1 MHKLELELGG
11 RPLTVETG
19 RLAKQ
24 ASGAVLVTYADTVLL
39 ATVVIG
45 RTEIDRDFLP
55 LTVDYR
61 ERTYAAGR
69 IPGGF
74 FKREGR
80 PTEKEI
86 LSSRLIDRSLRPFF
100 EKSNRYE
107 IQIQVDVLSS
117 DQENDSDVIGM
128 LGASAAVCLS
138 DMPFPVPLAAVRVG
152 LVGGEL
158 VVNPTTSELEESRV
172 NIVVAGTEDS
182 IVMVE
187 GESREISEAQL
198 VEIFNFAHRHI
209 AELCRLQSRLVA
221 AAGKPKRTLPVREID
236 PGLKETVAATYRPK
250 VEQVVRIAEK
260 MERERAMDG
269 VRTEALAQ
277 FAPVGAAD
285 TTPDRTK
292 AVAKIVDKLES
303 EVLRKMVLAEGV
315 RADGRKTD
323 QIRPITCEVGV
334 LPRTHGS
341 ALFTRGQTQ
350 ALVVATLGTSVDE
363 QRIEE
368 LTGQSWKTFMLHYNF
383 PPFSVG
389 ETRPNRGPGRREIGH
404 GALAERAL
412 SAVVPANER
421 FPYTIRIV
429 SDILESNGSS
439 SMASVCGGSLSL
451 MDAGVPIKSPVAGIA
466 MGLVKDGDQVAILSD
481 IMGIED
487 HIGDMDFKIAGT
499 EAGITAIQMDIK
511 IKGLDFGILTKAL
524 EQARQGRIHILG
536 IMNQTLADSRKEISV
551 YAPRI
556 IVIKINPDKIR
567 DVIGPGGK
575 MIKKICEETGAQI
588 DVEDDGTVKV
598 ACVDSEMA
606 NRAVDIIRALTEDP
620 EIGRTYRGKVKRIV
634 NFGAF
639 VEILPGRD
647 GLVHISELENH
658 RVARVEDVLAEGD
671 VVLVKVIG
679 VDEEGK
685 IRLSRRAVLQEA
697 AE

>member
-1 MHKLELELGG
+1 MQKVQLELGG
-11 RPLTVETG
+11 RTLVLETG

-24 ASGAVLVTYADTVLL
+24 ASGACLISFGDTVVL
-39 ATVVIG
+39 ATAVIG

-61 ERTYAAGR
+61 EKTYAAGR

-86 LSSRLIDRSLRPFF
+86 LSSRLIDRSIRPFF

-107 IQIQVDVLSS
+107 IQIQADVLSS
-117 DQENDSDVIGM
+117 DQENDSDV
-128 LGASAAVCLS
+128 LGLVATSMAVCLS
-138 DMPFPVPLAAVRVG
+138 DMPFPVPISAVRVG
-152 LVGGEL
+152 MVGGDL
-158 VVNPTTSELEESRV
+158 MVNPTTSELEESRV
-172 NIVVAGTEDS
+172 NIIVAGTEDS

-187 GESREISEAQL
+187 GEAREISETQFLEIIKFAHEHIKALCGLQAQL
-198 VEIFNFAHRHI
+198 LA
-209 AELCRLQSRLVA
+209 VA
-221 AAGKPKRTLPVREID
+221 GRQKRTLPVREID
-236 PGLKETVAATYRPK
+236 PALKETVTSAVRAK
-250 VEQVVRIAEK
+250 VEQVVRIPDK
-260 MERERAMDG
+260 MDRERSMDE
-269 VRTEALAQ
+269 VRVNAIAQ
-277 FAPVGAAD
+277 FAPAGAAD
-285 TTPDRTK
+285 TTPDKVK
-292 AVAKIVDKLES
+292 AVGKVVDKLES
-303 EVLRKMVLAEGV
+303 EILRKMVLTEGL
-315 RADGRKTD
+315 RADGRKPD
-323 QIRPITCEVGV
+323 QIRPITCDVGV

-412 SAVVPANER
+412 SAVVPSNER

-439 SMASVCGGSLSL
+439 SMASVCGGSLAM

-487 HIGDMDFKIAGT
+487 HLGDMDFKVAGT
-499 EAGITAIQMDIK
+499 AEGINAIQMDIK
-511 IKGLDFGILTKAL
+511 IKGLDFGILSRAL
-524 EQARQGRIHILG
+524 EQARQGRLHILG
-536 IMNQTLADSRKEISV
+536 IMNQTLAESRREISV

-606 NRAVDIIRALTEDP
+606 HRAVDIIRALTEDP
-620 EIGRTYRGKVKRIV
+620 EIGRVYRGKVKRIV

-658 RVARVEDVLAEGD
+658 RVARVEDILAEGD
-671 VVLVKVIG
+671 VVMVKVIG

-685 IRLSRRAVLQEA
+685 IRLSRKAVLQEA
-697 AE
+697 E

>member
-303 EVLRKMVLAEGV
+303 EVLRKMVLDEGV